1 MAVGIDLG
9 GRAALVT
16 GGGAG
21 IGRAVCVQLARAGAD
36 VAVADLRGA
45 AAEET
50 AALVAAEGVR
60 AAALTFD
67 ATDAEQVAA
76 TVAEAAARLGG
87 LDIAVNNVGMTAG
100 HGTAAFVDW
109 TPQAVRDVVGVNL
122 LATAYSCQAEA
133 RAMIAA
139 GRGGCIV
146 NVSSGETT
154 RPAPGLAPYG
164 AAKAGV
170 NHLTQTLAVELAPH
184 RIRVNAVAP
193 GTTLT
198 EQVAASLSADFQEA
212 LLRSVPL
219 GALSQPE
226 DMARLVLFLASDLAA
241 HTTGQFV
248 LSDNGAFL
256 SRSRPPYEHNATG

>member
-1 MAVGIDLG
+1 MAVGIDLS
-9 GRAALVT
+9 GRTALVT

-21 IGRAVCVQLARAGAD
+21 IGRSVCVWLARAGAD
-36 VAVADLRGA
+36 VAVLDLRGEA
-45 AAEET
+45 AAET
-50 AALVAAEGVR
+50 AALVAAEGR
-60 AAALTFD
+60 RSAALTCD
-67 ATDAEQVAA
+67 ATDAAR
-76 TVAEAAARLGG
+76 VAEAVDAAVAALGG

-109 TPQAVRDVVGVNL
+109 TPQALRDVVGVNL

-198 EQVAASLSADFQEA
+198 AQVAASLSEDFQGA
-212 LLRSVPL
+212 LLRGIPL
-219 GALSQPE
+219 GALSEPD
-226 DMARLVLFLASDLAA
+226 DMARLVLFVVSDLAA
-241 HTTGQFV
+241 HTTGQFL

-256 SRSRPPYEHNATG
+256 SRSRPPYEVR

>member
-1 MAVGIDLG
+1 MAVDIDLG
-9 GRAALVT
+9 GRTALVT

-21 IGRAVCVQLARAGAD
+21 IGRAVCVWLARAGAD
-36 VAVADLRGA
+36 VVVTDLRGE

-60 AAALTFD
+60 SLACAFD
-67 ATDAEQVAA
+67 ATDPAQVARVVDA
-76 TVAEAAARLGG
+76 AVAEFGG

-100 HGTAAFVDW
+100 HGASAFVDW
-109 TPQAVRDVVGVNL
+109 TPQGLRDVVGVNL
-122 LATAYSCQAEA
+122 MATAYSCQAEA
-133 RAMIAA
+133 RAMIAG

-164 AAKAGV
+164 AAKAAV

-198 EQVAASLSADFQEA
+198 EQVAASLTPEFQAA
-212 LLRSVPL
+212 LLGAIPL
-219 GALSQPE
+219 GALSEPD
-226 DMARLVLFLASDLAA
+226 DMARLVLFVVSDLAA
-241 HTTGQFV
+241 HTTGQFL

-256 SRSRPPYEHNATG
+256 SRSRPAYDVK

>member
-1 MAVGIDLG
+1 MAIGIDLS
-9 GRAALVT
+9 GRTALVT

-21 IGRAVCVQLARAGAD
+21 IGRAICLRLARAGAD
-36 VAVADLRGA
+36 VAVADLREE

-50 AALVAAEGVR
+50 AELVKGEGVR
-60 AAALTFD
+60 SLAVRAD
-67 ATDAEQVAA
+67 ATDAGAVAGMVEA
-76 TVAEAAARLGG
+76 VVAGLGS

-100 HGTAAFVDW
+100 HGAAAFVDW
-109 TPQAVRDVVGVNL
+109 TPDAVRDVVGVNL

-139 GRGGCIV
+139 GGGGCIV

-164 AAKAGV
+164 AAKAGI

-198 EQVAASLSADFQEA
+198 AQVAATLSEEFQA
-212 LLRSVPL
+212 GLLKAIPL
-219 GALSQPE
+219 GALSEPD
-226 DMARLVLFLASDLAA
+226 DMAKVVLFLCSDLAG

-256 SRSRPPYEHNATG
+256 SRSRPTYEL

>member
-9 GRAALVT
+9 GRTALVT

-21 IGRAVCVQLARAGAD
+21 IGRAVCVWLARAGAD
-36 VAVADLRGA
+36 VAVGDLRGE

-60 AAALTFD
+60 SLAYSFD
-67 ATDAEQVAA
+67 ATEPEQVADA
-76 TVAEAAARLGG
+76 VDMVVAEFGG

-100 HGTAAFVDW
+100 HGASAFVDW
-109 TPQAVRDVVGVNL
+109 TPKALGDVVGVNL
-122 LATAYSCQAEA
+122 MATAYSCQAEA
-133 RAMIAA
+133 RAMIAG

-164 AAKAGV
+164 AAKAAV

-198 EQVAASLSADFQEA
+198 EQVAASLTPEFQTA
-212 LLRSVPL
+212 LLGAIPL
-219 GALSQPE
+219 GALSEPD
-226 DMARLVLFLASDLAA
+226 DMARLVLFVASDLAA
-241 HTTGQFV
+241 HTTGQFL

-256 SRSRPPYEHNATG
+256 SRSRPAYDVK

>member
-1 MAVGIDLG
+1 MAVGIELD

-21 IGRAVCVQLARAGAD
+21 IGQAVCRWLARAGAD
-36 VAVADLRGA
+36 VAVADLRA
-45 AAEET
+45 EAAEET
-50 AALVAAEGVR
+50 AALVAAEGVK
-60 AAALTFD
+60 AVALTVD
-67 ATDAEQVAA
+67 ATDPDQVGSM
-76 TVAEAAARLGG
+76 VDAAAAALGG

-109 TPQAVRDVVGVNL
+109 SPQALRDVVGVNL
-122 LATAYSCQAEA
+122 MATAYSCQAEA

-164 AAKAGV
+164 AAKAAV

-198 EQVAASLSADFQEA
+198 AQVAASLSADFQA
-212 LLRSVPL
+212 SLLGAIPL
-219 GALSQPE
+219 GALSEPD
-226 DMARLVLFLASDLAA
+226 DMARLVLLVASDLAA
-241 HTTGQFV
+241 HTTGQFL

-256 SRSRPPYEHNATG
+256 SRSRPPYEVR

>member
-9 GRAALVT
+9 GRTALVT

-21 IGRAVCVQLARAGAD
+21 IGRAVCAWLARAGAD
-36 VAVADLRGA
+36 VAVADLRTD

-50 AALVAAEGVR
+50 AALVRAEGVR
-60 AAALTFD
+60 SLALAVD
-67 ATDAEQVAA
+67 ATRPDRVAA
-76 TVAEAAARLGG
+76 MVDAVVAEFGG

-122 LATAYSCQAEA
+122 MATAYSCQAEA
-133 RAMIAA
+133 RAMIAG

-170 NHLTQTLAVELAPH
+170 NHLTQTLAIELAPH

-198 EQVAASLSADFQEA
+198 AQVAATLTPEFQESLVKA
-212 LLRSVPL
+212 IPL
-219 GALSQPE
+219 GALSEPD
-226 DMARLVLFLASDLAA
+226 DMARLVLLVVSDLAA
-241 HTTGQFV
+241 HTTGQFL

-256 SRSRPPYEHNATG
+256 SRSRPTYEVQ

>member
-1 MAVGIDLG
+1 MAVGIELD

-21 IGRAVCVQLARAGAD
+21 IGRAVCRWLARAGAD
-36 VAVADLRGA
+36 VAVADLRGE

-50 AALVAAEGVR
+50 AALVAAEGVK
-60 AAALTFD
+60 AVALTVD
-67 ATDAEQVAA
+67 ATDPEQVGAMVDAA
-76 TVAEAAARLGG
+76 VAALGG
-87 LDIAVNNVGMTAG
+87 LDVAVNNVGMTAG

-109 TPQAVRDVVGVNL
+109 SPQALRDVVGVNL
-122 LATAYSCQAEA
+122 MATAYSCQAEA

-164 AAKAGV
+164 AAKAAV

-198 EQVAASLSADFQEA
+198 AQVAASLSEEFQA
-212 LLRSVPL
+212 SLLGAIPL
-219 GALSQPE
+219 GALSEPD
-226 DMARLVLFLASDLAA
+226 DMARLVLLVASDLAA
-241 HTTGQFV
+241 HTTGQFL

-256 SRSRPPYEHNATG
+256 SRSRPPYEVR